1 MHLNYINNKRGQIM
15 KKRFISLLAIGL
27 SCMMI
32 LGGCGKK
39 GPEQSENGGSSSVQ
53 MDSEQVLNTIYFE
66 VATLDAN
73 DTTDNQSSSILN
85 AVQEGLVRIENNG
98 KGDEIVP
105 AGAEKWE
112 ASEDGLTWTFH
123 LRKMNWSDGEAVV
136 AKHYVDSFQRILN
149 PDNGFA
155 YGFLAY
161 DIEGAEE
168 YNTGK
173 GTVDAVGVK
182 AVDDYTLEF
191 KLKHPVPYFASKVS
205 YTTFHPI
212 RLDIIEKLGDK
223 YASEI
228 KDTVY
233 SGPFK
238 IESWDNGNSM
248 VLVKNDTYWDADNV
262 YLQKI
267 NMTKIQEFA
276 TQAQLFEAQ
285 ELDITGAQTDYIEKW
300 TERADAGEFQKLTGE
315 DPGSFYLYFNQKS
328 ESANGI
334 LKNAKIRKAI
344 GLSIDRD
351 VYTKDLVGRFQSAY
365 GVVPTAINV
374 GDEKYRDKVEGPL
387 ESDAKTYVNNKEK
400 LQELFKEGLKE
411 LGLQTDDLSKYELT
425 YLSQGSS
432 ELQKQRS
439 EWLAQQV
446 NGNLGIKI
454 NVETQG
460 DWGIYLSIMDKL
472 EYDFTMSGW
481 SADYNDP
488 MSFLDIWVSNGGNNH
503 TGYADTEY
511 DELLKSVYKETEQ
524 DKVTEIYKKLENKLV
539 NEDAVI
545 SPVYYTDKY
554 AFYQNY
560 VKDIQFTSFG
570 SVYEFKHAYIQGKN

>member
-1 MHLNYINNKRGQIM
+1 M

-39 GPEQSENGGSSSVQ
+39 GPEQSENGGSGSVQ

-123 LRKMNWSDGEAVV
+123 LRKMNWSDGEPVV

-173 GTVDAVGVK
+173 GTIDAVGVK

-212 RLDIIEKLGDK
+212 RLNVIEKLGDK

-233 SGPFK
+233 NGPFK

-365 GVVPTAINV
+365 GIVPTAINV
-374 GDEKYRDKVEGPL
+374 SDEKYRDKVEGPL

-460 DWGIYLSIMDKL
+460 DWGVYLSIMDKL

>member
-1 MHLNYINNKRGQIM
+1 M
-15 KKRFISLLAIGL
+15 KKKFVSLLAVGL

-39 GPEQSENGGSSSVQ
+39 NTEEAVKNATK
-53 MDSEQVLNTIYFE
+53 DSEQVLNTIYFD

-73 DTTDNQSSSILN
+73 AVTDNQSSSILN
-85 AVQEGLVRIENNG
+85 AVQEGLVRIEND
-98 KGDEIVP
+98 GDSDKVVP
-105 AGAEKWE
+105 AGAENWDTSK
-112 ASEDGLTWTFH
+112 DGLTWTFH
-123 LRKMNWSDGEAVV
+123 LRKMNWSDGQPVV
-136 AKHYVDSFQRILN
+136 AKNYVDSFQRILN

-155 YGFLAY
+155 YSFLAY
-161 DIEGAEE
+161 DIVGAEE

-173 GTVDAVGVK
+173 GTLDAVAVK

-191 KLKHPVPYFASKVS
+191 KLKHPVPYFVSKVA
-205 YTTFHPI
+205 YTSFHPI
-212 RLDIIEKLGDK
+212 RLDVIEKLGDK

-233 SGPFK
+233 NGPFK

-248 VLVKNDTYWDADNV
+248 VLVKNDTYWDAENV
-262 YLQKI
+262 YLQKV
-267 NMTKIQEFA
+267 NMTDIKEFA

-300 TERADAGEFQKLTGE
+300 SERADAGEFQKRTGE

-328 ESANGI
+328 ETSNGI

-351 VYTKDLVGRFQSAY
+351 VYTKDLVGRYQSAY
-365 GVVPTAINV
+365 GVIPTAISV

-387 ESDAKTYVNNKEK
+387 ASDAKTYVNNKEK
-400 LQELFKEGLKE
+400 LQGLFKEGLKE

-425 YLSQGSS
+425 YLSQGAS
-432 ELQKQRS
+432 ELQKQRA
-439 EWLAQQV
+439 EWMAQQI

-460 DWGIYLSIMDKL
+460 DWGVYLDTMDKL
-472 EYDFTMSGW
+472 EYDFTLSGW

-488 MSFLDIWVSNGGNNH
+488 MTFLDIWVTNGGNNH
-503 TGYADTEY
+503 TGYANADY
-511 DELLKSVYKETEQ
+511 DKLLASVAEEKDQ
-524 DKVTEIYKKLENKLV
+524 AKITEIYKKLENKLV

-545 SPVYYTDKY
+545 LPVYYTDKY
-554 AFYQNY
+554 SFYQNY

>member
-1 MHLNYINNKRGQIM
+1 M

-39 GPEQSENGGSSSVQ
+39 GPEQSENGGSGSVQ

-123 LRKMNWSDGEAVV
+123 LRKMNWSDGEPVV

-173 GTVDAVGVK
+173 GTIDAVGVK

-212 RLDIIEKLGDK
+212 RLDVIEKLGDK

-233 SGPFK
+233 NGPFK

-365 GVVPTAINV
+365 GIVPTAINV
-374 GDEKYRDKVEGPL
+374 SDEKYRDKVEGPL

-460 DWGIYLSIMDKL
+460 DWGVYLSIMDKL

-570 SVYEFKHAYIQGKN
+570 SVYEFKHAYIQGKNN

>member
-1 MHLNYINNKRGQIM
+1 M

-39 GPEQSENGGSSSVQ
+39 GPEQSENGGSGSVQ

-85 AVQEGLVRIENNG
+85 VVQEGLVRIENNG

-123 LRKMNWSDGEAVV
+123 LRKMNWSDGEPVV
-136 AKHYVDSFQRILN
+136 AKHYVDSFQRILT

-173 GTVDAVGVK
+173 GTIDAVGVK

-212 RLDIIEKLGDK
+212 RLDVIEKLGDK

-233 SGPFK
+233 NGPFK

-365 GVVPTAINV
+365 GIVPTAINV
-374 GDEKYRDKVEGPL
+374 SDEKYRDKVEGPL

-460 DWGIYLSIMDKL
+460 DWGVYLSIMDKL

>member
-1 MHLNYINNKRGQIM
+1 M

-351 VYTKDLVGRFQSAY
+351 VYTKDLVGRFKSAY

-446 NGNLGIKI
+446 NRNLGIKI

-460 DWGIYLSIMDKL
+460 DWGVYLSIMDKL

-524 DKVTEIYKKLENKLV
+524 DKVTEIYKRLENKLV

>member
-1 MHLNYINNKRGQIM
+1 M

-39 GPEQSENGGSSSVQ
+39 GPEQSENGESSSVQ

-233 SGPFK
+233 NGPFK

-460 DWGIYLSIMDKL
+460 DWGVYLSIMDKL

-524 DKVTEIYKKLENKLV
+524 DKVTEIYKKQENKLV

>member
-1 MHLNYINNKRGQIM
+1 M

-27 SCMMI
+27 SCIMI

>member
-1 MHLNYINNKRGQIM
+1 M

-39 GPEQSENGGSSSVQ
+39 GPEQSENGGSGSVQ

-123 LRKMNWSDGEAVV
+123 LRKMNWSDGEPVV

-173 GTVDAVGVK
+173 GTIDAVGVK

-212 RLDIIEKLGDK
+212 RLDVIEKLGDK

-233 SGPFK
+233 NGPFK

-365 GVVPTAINV
+365 GIVPTAINV
-374 GDEKYRDKVEGPL
+374 SDEKYRDKVEGPL

-460 DWGIYLSIMDKL
+460 DWGVYLSIMDKL

-488 MSFLDIWVSNGGNNH
+488 MSFLDICVSNGGNNH

>member
-1 MHLNYINNKRGQIM
+1 M

-39 GPEQSENGGSSSVQ
+39 GPEQSENGGSGSVQ

-123 LRKMNWSDGEAVV
+123 LRKMNWSDGEPVV

-173 GTVDAVGVK
+173 GTIDAVGVK

-212 RLDIIEKLGDK
+212 RLDVIEKLGDK

-233 SGPFK
+233 NGPFK

-351 VYTKDLVGRFQSAY
+351 VYTKDLLGRFQSAY
-365 GVVPTAINV
+365 GIVPTAINV
-374 GDEKYRDKVEGPL
+374 SDEKYRDKVEGPL

-460 DWGIYLSIMDKL
+460 DWGVYLSIMDKL

>member
-1 MHLNYINNKRGQIM
+1 M

-39 GPEQSENGGSSSVQ
+39 GPEQSENGESSSVQ

-123 LRKMNWSDGEAVV
+123 LRKMNWSDEEAVV

-233 SGPFK
+233 NGPFK

-460 DWGIYLSIMDKL
+460 DWGVYLSIMDKL

>member
-1 MHLNYINNKRGQIM
+1 M
-15 KKRFISLLAIGL
+15 KKKLISLIAAGL
-27 SCMMI
+27 SCMML
-32 LGGCGKK
+32 LGGCGK
-39 GPEQSENGGSSSVQ
+39 NNTGGAGKNAAK
-53 MDSEQVLNTIYFE
+53 DSEQVLNTVYFD

-73 DTTDNQSSSILN
+73 DVTDNQSSSILN

-98 KGDEIVP
+98 ESDEIVP

-112 ASEDGLTWTFH
+112 TSEDGLTWTFH
-123 LRKMNWSDGEAVV
+123 LRKMNWSDGEPVI

-155 YGFLAY
+155 YSFLAY

-173 GTVDAVGVK
+173 GSLDAVGVK

-191 KLKHPVPYFASKVS
+191 KLKHPVPYFVSKIS

-212 RLDIIEKLGDK
+212 RLDVIEKLGDK

-233 SGPFK
+233 NGPFK

-248 VLVKNDTYWDADNV
+248 VLVKNDTYWDAENV
-262 YLQKI
+262 YLEKI
-267 NMTKIQEFA
+267 NMTNIKEFA
-276 TQAQLFEAQ
+276 TQAQLFESQ
-285 ELDITGAQTDYIEKW
+285 ELDISGAQTDYIEKW
-300 TERADAGEFQKLTGE
+300 SEQAESGTFQKFTGE
-315 DPGSFYLYFNQKS
+315 EPSVFYLYFNQTSKS
-328 ESANGI
+328 ADGI
-334 LKNAKIRKAI
+334 LANAKIRRAI

-365 GVVPTAINV
+365 GLVPTAVNV
-374 GDEKYRDKVEGPL
+374 GEDKYRDKVQEPL
-387 ESDAKTYVNNKEK
+387 AADSKTYVNNKEK

-425 YLSQGSS
+425 YLSQGES
-432 ELQKQRS
+432 ELQRQRS
-439 EWLAQQV
+439 EWLAQQI

-460 DWGIYLSIMDKL
+460 DWGVYLDIMDKM
-472 EYDFTMSGW
+472 EYDFTLTGW
-481 SADYNDP
+481 GADYNDP
-488 MSFLDIWVSNGGNNH
+488 MTFLDIWVSNGGNNH
-503 TGYADTEY
+503 TGYASTEY
-511 DELLKSVYKETEQ
+511 DDLLKAVGNEADQE
-524 DKVTEIYKKLENKLV
+524 KVTEIYKELENKLIY
-539 NEDAVI
+539 EDAVI
-545 SPVYYTDKY
+545 SPVYYSDKY
-554 AFYQNY
+554 LFYQNY
-560 VKDIQFTSFG
+560 VKDIQFPSFG
-570 SVYEFKHAYIQGKN
+570 SVYEFKHAYIEGKN

>member
-1 MHLNYINNKRGQIM
+1 M
-15 KKRFISLLAIGL
+15 KKKLISLIAAGL
-27 SCMMI
+27 SCMML
-32 LGGCGKK
+32 LGGCGK
-39 GPEQSENGGSSSVQ
+39 NNTGGAGKNAAK
-53 MDSEQVLNTIYFE
+53 DSEQVLNTVYFD

-73 DTTDNQSSSILN
+73 DVTDNQSSSILN

-98 KGDEIVP
+98 ESDEIVP

-112 ASEDGLTWTFH
+112 TSEDGLTWTFH
-123 LRKMNWSDGEAVV
+123 LRKMNWSDGEPVI

-155 YGFLAY
+155 YSFLAY

-173 GTVDAVGVK
+173 GSLDAVGVK

-191 KLKHPVPYFASKVS
+191 KLKHPVPYFVSKVS

-212 RLDIIEKLGDK
+212 RLDVIEKLGDK

-233 SGPFK
+233 NGPFK

-248 VLVKNDTYWDADNV
+248 VLVKNDTYWDAENV
-262 YLQKI
+262 YLEKI
-267 NMTKIQEFA
+267 NMTNIKEFA
-276 TQAQLFEAQ
+276 TQAQLFESQ
-285 ELDITGAQTDYIEKW
+285 ELDISGAQTDYIEKW
-300 TERADAGEFQKLTGE
+300 SEQAESGAFQKFTGE
-315 DPGSFYLYFNQKS
+315 EPSVFYLYFNQTSKS
-328 ESANGI
+328 ADGI
-334 LKNAKIRKAI
+334 LANAKIRRAI

-365 GVVPTAINV
+365 GLVPTAVNV
-374 GDEKYRDKVEGPL
+374 GEDKYRDKVQEPL
-387 ESDAKTYVNNKEK
+387 AADSKTYVNNKEK

-425 YLSQGSS
+425 YLSQGES
-432 ELQKQRS
+432 ELQRQRS
-439 EWLAQQV
+439 EWLAQQI

-460 DWGIYLSIMDKL
+460 DWGVYLDIMDKM
-472 EYDFTMSGW
+472 EYDFTLTGW
-481 SADYNDP
+481 GADYNDP
-488 MSFLDIWVSNGGNNH
+488 MTFLDIWVSNGGNNH
-503 TGYADTEY
+503 TGYASTEY
-511 DELLKSVYKETEQ
+511 DDLLKAVGNEADQE
-524 DKVTEIYKKLENKLV
+524 KVTEIYKELENKLIY
-539 NEDAVI
+539 EDAVI
-545 SPVYYTDKY
+545 SPVYYSDKY
-554 AFYQNY
+554 SFYQNY
-560 VKDIQFTSFG
+560 VKDIQFPSFG
-570 SVYEFKHAYIQGKN
+570 SVYEFKHAYIEGEN

>member
-1 MHLNYINNKRGQIM
+1 M

-39 GPEQSENGGSSSVQ
+39 GPEQSENGGSGSVQ

-98 KGDEIVP
+98 RGDEIVP

-123 LRKMNWSDGEAVV
+123 LRKMNWSDGEPVV

-173 GTVDAVGVK
+173 GTIDAVGVK

-212 RLDIIEKLGDK
+212 RLDVIEKLGDK

-233 SGPFK
+233 NGPFK

-365 GVVPTAINV
+365 GIVPTAINV
-374 GDEKYRDKVEGPL
+374 SDEKYRDKVEGPL

-460 DWGIYLSIMDKL
+460 DWGVYLSIMDKL

>member
-1 MHLNYINNKRGQIM
+1 M
-15 KKRFISLLAIGL
+15 KKKLISLIAAGL
-27 SCMMI
+27 SCMML
-32 LGGCGKK
+32 LGGCGK
-39 GPEQSENGGSSSVQ
+39 NNTGGAGKNAAK
-53 MDSEQVLNTIYFE
+53 DSEQVLNTVYFD

-73 DTTDNQSSSILN
+73 DVTDNQSSSILN

-98 KGDEIVP
+98 ESDEIVP

-112 ASEDGLTWTFH
+112 TSEDGLTWTFH
-123 LRKMNWSDGEAVV
+123 LRKMNWSDGEPVI

-155 YGFLAY
+155 YSFLAY

-173 GTVDAVGVK
+173 GSLDAVGVK

-191 KLKHPVPYFASKVS
+191 KLKHPVPYFVSKIS

-212 RLDIIEKLGDK
+212 RLDVIEKLGDK

-233 SGPFK
+233 NGPFK

-248 VLVKNDTYWDADNV
+248 VLVKNDTYWDAENV
-262 YLQKI
+262 YLEKI
-267 NMTKIQEFA
+267 NMTNIKEFA
-276 TQAQLFEAQ
+276 TQAQLFESQ
-285 ELDITGAQTDYIEKW
+285 ELDISGAQTDYIEKW
-300 TERADAGEFQKLTGE
+300 SEQAESGAFQKFTGE
-315 DPGSFYLYFNQKS
+315 EPSVFYLYFNQTSKS
-328 ESANGI
+328 ADGI
-334 LKNAKIRKAI
+334 LANAKIRRAI

-365 GVVPTAINV
+365 GLVPTAVNV
-374 GDEKYRDKVEGPL
+374 GEDKYRDKVQEPL
-387 ESDAKTYVNNKEK
+387 AADSKTYVNNKEK

-425 YLSQGSS
+425 YLSQGES
-432 ELQKQRS
+432 ELQRQRS
-439 EWLAQQV
+439 EWLAQQI

-460 DWGIYLSIMDKL
+460 DWGVYLDIMDKM
-472 EYDFTMSGW
+472 EYDFTLTGW
-481 SADYNDP
+481 GADYNDP
-488 MSFLDIWVSNGGNNH
+488 MTFLDIWVSNGGNNH
-503 TGYADTEY
+503 TGYASTEY
-511 DELLKSVYKETEQ
+511 DDLLKAVGNEADQE
-524 DKVTEIYKKLENKLV
+524 KVTEIYKELENKLIY
-539 NEDAVI
+539 EDAVI
-545 SPVYYTDKY
+545 SPVYYSDKY
-554 AFYQNY
+554 LFYQNY
-560 VKDIQFTSFG
+560 VKDIQFPSFG
-570 SVYEFKHAYIQGKN
+570 SVYEFKHAYIEGKN

>member
-1 MHLNYINNKRGQIM
+1 M

-32 LGGCGKK
+32 LGGCGNK

-112 ASEDGLTWTFH
+112 TSEDGLTWTFH

-233 SGPFK
+233 NGPFK

-365 GVVPTAINV
+365 GIVPTAINV

-460 DWGIYLSIMDKL
+460 DWGVYLSIMDKL

-545 SPVYYTDKY
+545 SPIYYTDKY

>member
-1 MHLNYINNKRGQIM
+1 M

-27 SCMMI
+27 SYMMI

-39 GPEQSENGGSSSVQ
+39 GPEQSENGGSGSVQ

-123 LRKMNWSDGEAVV
+123 LRKMNWSDGEPVV
-136 AKHYVDSFQRILN
+136 AKHYVDSFKRILN

-173 GTVDAVGVK
+173 GTIDAVGVK

-212 RLDIIEKLGDK
+212 RLDVIEKLGDK

-228 KDTVY
+228 KNTVY
-233 SGPFK
+233 NGPFK

-365 GVVPTAINV
+365 GIVPTAINV
-374 GDEKYRDKVEGPL
+374 SDEKYRDKVEGPL

-460 DWGIYLSIMDKL
+460 DWGVYLSIMDKL

>member
-1 MHLNYINNKRGQIM
+1 M

-39 GPEQSENGGSSSVQ
+39 GPEQSENGGSGSVQ

-123 LRKMNWSDGEAVV
+123 LRKMNWSDGEPVV

-173 GTVDAVGVK
+173 GTIDAVGVK

-212 RLDIIEKLGDK
+212 RLDVIEKLGDK

-233 SGPFK
+233 NGPFK

-365 GVVPTAINV
+365 GIVPTAINV
-374 GDEKYRDKVEGPL
+374 SDEKYRDKVEGPL

-460 DWGIYLSIMDKL
+460 DWGVYLSIMYKL

>member
-1 MHLNYINNKRGQIM
+1 M

-39 GPEQSENGGSSSVQ
+39 GPEQSENGESSSVQ

-233 SGPFK
+233 NGPFK

-365 GVVPTAINV
+365 GIVPTAINV

-460 DWGIYLSIMDKL
+460 DWGVYLSIMDKL

>member
-1 MHLNYINNKRGQIM
+1 M
-15 KKRFISLLAIGL
+15 KKKLISLIAAGL
-27 SCMMI
+27 SCVML
-32 LGGCGKK
+32 LGGCGK
-39 GPEQSENGGSSSVQ
+39 NNTGGAGKNAAK
-53 MDSEQVLNTIYFE
+53 DSEQVLNTVYFD

-73 DTTDNQSSSILN
+73 DVTDNQSSSILN

-98 KGDEIVP
+98 ESDEIVP

-112 ASEDGLTWTFH
+112 TSEDGLTWTFH
-123 LRKMNWSDGEAVV
+123 LRKMNWSDGEPVI

-155 YGFLAY
+155 YSFLAY

-173 GTVDAVGVK
+173 GSLDAVGVK

-191 KLKHPVPYFASKVS
+191 KLKHPVPYFVSKVS

-212 RLDIIEKLGDK
+212 RLDVIEKLGDK

-233 SGPFK
+233 NGPFK

-248 VLVKNDTYWDADNV
+248 VLVKNDTYWDAENV
-262 YLQKI
+262 YLEKI
-267 NMTKIQEFA
+267 NMTNIKEFA
-276 TQAQLFEAQ
+276 TQAQLFESQ
-285 ELDITGAQTDYIEKW
+285 ELDISGAQTDYIEKW
-300 TERADAGEFQKLTGE
+300 SEQAESGAFQKFTGE
-315 DPGSFYLYFNQKS
+315 EPSVFYLYFNQTSK
-328 ESANGI
+328 SANGI
-334 LKNAKIRKAI
+334 LANAKIRRAI

-365 GVVPTAINV
+365 GLVPPAVNA
-374 GDEKYRDKVEGPL
+374 GEDKYRDKVQEPL
-387 ESDAKTYVNNKEK
+387 AADSKKYVNNKEK

-425 YLSQGSS
+425 YLSQGES
-432 ELQKQRS
+432 ELQRQRS
-439 EWLAQQV
+439 EWLAQQI

-460 DWGIYLSIMDKL
+460 DWGVYLDIMDKM
-472 EYDFTMSGW
+472 EYDFTLTGW
-481 SADYNDP
+481 GADYNDP
-488 MSFLDIWVSNGGNNH
+488 MTFLDIWVSNGGNNH
-503 TGYADTEY
+503 TGYASTEY
-511 DELLKSVYKETEQ
+511 DDLLKAVGNEADQE
-524 DKVTEIYKKLENKLV
+524 KVTEIYKELENKLIY
-539 NEDAVI
+539 EDAVI
-545 SPVYYTDKY
+545 SPVYYSDKY
-554 AFYQNY
+554 SFYQNY
-560 VKDIQFTSFG
+560 VKDIQFPSFG
-570 SVYEFKHAYIQGKN
+570 SVYEFKHAYIEGKN